1 MKNAWKWIVP
11 ILCLTLLLAACGA
24 EPAAEPTAE
33 PTEAPAAETLPP
45 ETPEPVDLMTQGV
58 AVTIGSREYSP
69 AEVNYLYTTQF
80 NQVANG
86 YYGSL
91 FGLDASLGAQGL
103 GELAY
108 TGPEQEGKEYATWR
122 DYFLDSSY
130 LYLAQTQHLL
140 DYAAEKG
147 IELSEEEIAQADE
160 DLASIESY
168 AAAYGFESLDDFMLT
183 FFGEGVTM
191 EVLRTME
198 LENALAG
205 KAYYAFQDDMSFS
218 DEELEEEYALLS
230 GDYDSFSFAVYTVR
244 ARTGEDGSVSAE
256 ARAEAAAEADA
267 IVASYQDASDVEDLC
282 ERLNGYLEEEY
293 GEEAGL
299 SENVAG
305 RYLGDPYGLWLKDEA
320 RQPGDIVRLEDGD
333 DSSVVLFLGRE
344 SGNYPT
350 VNIRHILIMAEQGE
364 DGGWSDEALA
374 AASAEAERILAE
386 WEAGE
391 RTEESFA
398 ALAQQYSQDPGSS
411 ENGGLYENVYKGQ
424 MVKEFNDFCFAEGRQ
439 PGDTGIVYGSNGG
452 YAGYHVMFYSGEGE
466 RYGAAIARQS
476 LMEKRLSEWMNE
488 LPEIVP
494 GPDEGLIDPVSAD

>member
-244 ARTGEDGSVSAE
+244 ARAGEAG
-256 ARAEAAAEADA
+256 RGR
-267 IVASYQDASDVEDLC
+267 Q
-282 ERLNGYLEEEY
+282 EEERPFHDWLLLKSKVVSRVAVHGLVGRLVGRGL
-293 GEEAGL
+293 GELVGFLGHGAGL
-299 SENVAG
+299 KFRA
-305 RYLGDPYGLWLKDEA
+305 
-320 RQPGDIVRLEDGD
+320 VR
-333 DSSVVLFLGRE
+333 VLDL
-344 SGNYPT
+344 T
-350 VNIRHILIMAEQGE
+350 
-364 DGGWSDEALA
+364 
-374 AASAEAERILAE
+374 
-386 WEAGE
+386 
-391 RTEESFA
+391 
-398 ALAQQYSQDPGSS
+398 
-411 ENGGLYENVYKGQ
+411 K
-424 MVKEFNDFCFAEGRQ
+424 K
-439 PGDTGIVYGSNGG
+439 
-452 YAGYHVMFYSGEGE
+452 
-466 RYGAAIARQS
+466 
-476 LMEKRLSEWMNE
+476 K
-488 LPEIVP
+488 
-494 GPDEGLIDPVSAD
+494 